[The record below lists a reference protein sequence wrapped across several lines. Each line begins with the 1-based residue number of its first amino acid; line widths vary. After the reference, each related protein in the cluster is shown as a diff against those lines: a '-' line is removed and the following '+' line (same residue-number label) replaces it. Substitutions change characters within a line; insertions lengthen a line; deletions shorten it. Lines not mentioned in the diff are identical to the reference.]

1 MHTNINSDGLAI
13 VTTTIEGNDFG
24 FDAGDLVVVDHF
36 DVDTEKWVIKSAFD
50 SNLTCNALGSEIVAI
65 NVKDVLRYL
74 KNQKDVNK

>member
-24 FDAGDLVVVDHF
+24 FDAGDLVVIDHF
-36 DVDTEKWVIKSAFD
+36 DVDTEKWIIKSAFD
-50 SNLTCNALGSEIVAI
+50 LNLTCNALDNEIVAI

-74 KNQKDVNK
+74 KNQKGS